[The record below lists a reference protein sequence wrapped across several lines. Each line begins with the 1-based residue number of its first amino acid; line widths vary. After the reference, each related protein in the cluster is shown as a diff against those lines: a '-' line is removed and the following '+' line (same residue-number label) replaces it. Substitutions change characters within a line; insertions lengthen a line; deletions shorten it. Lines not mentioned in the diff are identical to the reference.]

1 MPRFSVL
8 ICDDHE
14 LISTSLSLILSDFEL
29 VSSVH
34 TVSTC
39 KELFFKLNHQKFDVL
54 ILDLNVKGENML
66 EKIEQI
72 KAIAPEMKI
81 LILTSYDAPSFKR
94 DALSKGV
101 NAYLDKNSDKEQIL
115 CALRTILEGG
125 TYLSSEISKEKKL
138 KDSFEVLSELT
149 SREIEIIRLLVKGYT
164 NQKIADELN
173 ISIHTVQTHRK
184 NLKHKLDIK
193 TTGDLVAL
201 AYAGNLV

>member
-72 KAIAPEMKI
+72 KAIASEMKI

-184 NLKHKLDIK
+184 NLKHKLEIK